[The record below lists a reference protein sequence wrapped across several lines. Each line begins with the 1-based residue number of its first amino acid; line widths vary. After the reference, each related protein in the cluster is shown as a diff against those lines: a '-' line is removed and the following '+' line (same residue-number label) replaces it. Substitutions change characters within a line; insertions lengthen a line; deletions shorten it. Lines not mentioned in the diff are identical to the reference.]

1 MPEKEKPELNIR
13 QLRFIDNLFAGKDN
27 KEAYIEAGYKG
38 RGKSAEASSSEIL
51 RNLKVIAEIN
61 RRLKDINTKNKV
73 RLGRISE
80 VGLIELLKIIRDPLV
95 DPKVKVDAIK
105 DALNR
110 AGLELTENINLNVKG
125 ELNITDARQK
135 ILSRI
140 NSIAIRKRKN
150 RNNQQSK

>member
-1 MPEKEKPELNIR
+1 MPEKEKSELNIR
-13 QLRFIDNLFAGKDN
+13 QLRFIDNIFAGKDN

-51 RNLKVIAEIN
+51 RNLKVIAEIDC
-61 RRLKDINTKNKV
+61 RLKDINTKNKV

-125 ELNITDARQK
+125 ELNITDAREK
-135 ILSRI
+135 IFSRI
-140 NSIAIRKRKN
+140 NSIASKKEKKRDH
-150 RNNQQSK
+150 

>member
-1 MPEKEKPELNIR
+1 MPKKEKPELNIR

-80 VGLIELLKIIRDPLV
+80 VGLVELLKIIRDPLV

-125 ELNITDARQK
+125 ELNITDAREK
-135 ILSRI
+135 IFSRI
-140 NSIAIRKRKN
+140 NSIASRKEKKRDH
-150 RNNQQSK
+150 